1 MDRIY
6 EGITKVKTKNC
17 CHIIR
22 LKNATIGT
30 IVTVELLQGNH
41 STIAVDMAK
50 LHNSVL
56 KTGLEVASELFLQTT
71 SFSAKLSLYGLVYRN
86 VQVFHCIEEYRTSCA
101 SSYDQIISQP
111 RESVEKS
118 RGIASNFTQA
128 LVSKIENE
136 RRHRG
141 YSISYSSSTRT
152 AVEFRRAR
160 LCQSQSF
167 VGTKVTVTVTD
178 EVFRIRLHSKLYKL
192 INEAIFTDG
201 IRHINSDHFTFLR
214 LGQFHTLADC

>member
-56 KTGLEVASELFLQTT
+56 KTGLEVASEY
-71 SFSAKLSLYGLVYRN
+71 A
-86 VQVFHCIEEYRTSCA
+86 
-101 SSYDQIISQP
+101 
-111 RESVEKS
+111 
-118 RGIASNFTQA
+118 
-128 LVSKIENE
+128 
-136 RRHRG
+136 
-141 YSISYSSSTRT
+141 
-152 AVEFRRAR
+152 
-160 LCQSQSF
+160 
-167 VGTKVTVTVTD
+167 
-178 EVFRIRLHSKLYKL
+178 
-192 INEAIFTDG
+192 
-201 IRHINSDHFTFLR
+201 
-214 LGQFHTLADC
+214 